1 MEEKKDIRNTS
12 AEELQKFC
20 TEHKLPKFRAKQIQ
34 EWLWKKKAVSFD
46 EMTSLSKPMRD
57 LFAIHFII
65 NAVKI
70 HKGERSIDGTI
81 KYSLQLH
88 DKLLVE
94 GVLIPSKNRL
104 TACVSSQVGCSL
116 ACEFCATGTLKL
128 ARNLTA
134 AEIYDQ
140 VFILNQ
146 EAISNFGKPLSN
158 IVYMGMGEPLLN
170 YKNTLRSVEMLCSD
184 KGMGISPRRI
194 TVSTAGIA
202 KMIRKLGDDEVRFN
216 LALSLHAANDEKRN
230 KLMEINETNNLE
242 ELSEALIYFHEKTGT
257 RVTFEYIIFKDFND
271 EIEDA
276 QELAQFCK
284 CVPCKINIIEYNP
297 IDDGQF
303 QQADPQKVIA
313 FANFLETKNLIVN
326 VRRSRGKDIDAA
338 CGQLANKNKAISL
351 QERVLK

>member
-1 MEEKKDIRNTS
+1 MEEKKDIRNIS
-12 AEELQKFC
+12 KEDLQKFC
-20 TEHKLPKFRAKQIQ
+20 EEHKLPNFRAKQIH

-57 LFAIHFII
+57 LFATHFII

-140 VFILNQ
+140 VFILND

-170 YKNTLRSVEMLCSD
+170 YNAVLESIKLITTE
-184 KGMGISPRRI
+184 KGLGMSPKRI
-194 TVSTAGIA
+194 TVSTAGIS
-202 KMIRKLGDDEVRFN
+202 KMIKKLGDDGARFN
-216 LALSLHAANDEKRN
+216 LAISLHSATDSKRDI
-230 KLMEINETNNLE
+230 LMPINQKINLE
-242 ELSEALIYFHEKTGT
+242 QLRESVRYFYDKTGS
-257 RVTFEYIIFKDFND
+257 RVTYEYILFKDLND
-271 EIEDA
+271 RIEDA
-276 QELAQFCK
+276 QKLVQFTK
-284 CVPCKINIIEYNP
+284 ASPCKINLIEYNTV
-297 IDDGQF
+297 DDL
-303 QQADPQKVIA
+303 PYEKSSNRVTE
-313 FANFLETKNLIVN
+313 NFMKYLEERNILVTLRK
-326 VRRSRGKDIDAA
+326 SKGKDINAA
-338 CGQLANKNKAISL
+338 CGQLVNK
-351 QERVLK
+351 LK

>member
-12 AEELQKFC
+12 VEDLQKFC
-20 TEHKLPKFRAKQIQ
+20 AEHKLPKFRAKQIQ

-57 LFAIHFII
+57 LFATHFSI

-140 VFILNQ
+140 VFILND

-170 YKNTLRSVEMLCSD
+170 YKSVLESINLITTE
-184 KGMGISPRRI
+184 KGLGMSPKRI

-202 KMIRKLGDDEVRFN
+202 KMIKKLGDDGARFN
-216 LALSLHAANDEKRN
+216 LAISLHSASDSKRDIIMPIN
-230 KLMEINETNNLE
+230 KKIKLE
-242 ELSEALIYFHEKTGT
+242 ELRESVRYFYDKTGS
-257 RVTFEYIIFKDFND
+257 RVTYEYILFKDLND
-271 EIEDA
+271 SIEDA
-276 QELAQFCK
+276 QKLVQFTK
-284 CVPCKINIIEYNP
+284 ASPCKINLIEYNTVEDLP
-297 IDDGQF
+297 YERSSNRVTEQF
-303 QQADPQKVIA
+303 MKY
-313 FANFLETKNLIVN
+313 LEERNILVTLRK
-326 VRRSRGKDIDAA
+326 SKGKDINAA
-338 CGQLANKNKAISL
+338 CGQLVNK
-351 QERVLK
+351 LK